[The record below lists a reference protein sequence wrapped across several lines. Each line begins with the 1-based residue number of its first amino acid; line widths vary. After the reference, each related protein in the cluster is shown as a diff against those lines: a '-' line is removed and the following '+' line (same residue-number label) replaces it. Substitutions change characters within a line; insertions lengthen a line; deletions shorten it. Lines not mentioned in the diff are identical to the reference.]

1 MSHFSEGV
9 SQDVM
14 AMLAEMNRKLDGV
27 TDNKTSR
34 EPSPRQDF
42 SAMYKA
48 PPSAAASVDKKT
60 PRKEERSRS
69 NEKEN

>member
-34 EPSPRQDF
+34 DPSPRQEF

-48 PPSAAASVDKKT
+48 PPSAASVDKKT
-60 PRKEERSRS
+60 PKKEERSRS